1 MLFFPG
7 SSPRCQFVPKVPVKT
22 DGATWH
28 LGREHT
34 RQPNNARLRMIS
46 SRPHVRLS
54 IRHFPEGVP
63 REAGGNN
70 HL

>member
-46 SRPHVRLS
+46 SRPHV
-54 IRHFPEGVP
+54 EGVP